1 MRLPYASGRA
11 LKDTRA
17 PLALFFRNGPRR
29 SLHDRA
35 RRFDAAV
42 IGGGITGLTAAYR
55 LSQDPLCSKITLYEK
70 APRVGG
76 WLESETINVDGGHV
90 VFEYGPRTLRLSPS
104 SLPLLDLVWP
114 PPSRGV
120 LFKRFNYSADV

>member
-1 MRLPYASGRA
+1 MRPLYASSRA

-17 PLALFFRNGPRR
+17 PLALFSRNGPRR
-29 SLHDRA
+29 SLHDHA

-55 LSQDPLCSKITLYEK
+55 LSKDPLCSNITLYEK

-76 WLESETINVDGGHV
+76 WLESEIINVDGGDI
-90 VFEYGPRTLRLSPS
+90 VFEYGPRTLRLSTS
-104 SLPLLDLVWP
+104 SIPLLDLV
-114 PPSRGV
+114 
-120 LFKRFNYSADV
+120 